1 MVNERLLKATLV
13 AAGSHAFIG
22 DLAQTLECTRATASR
37 KASGKRGFLDWEIA
51 KIAKRYNLTPEQT
64 FEIFLQE

>member
-1 MVNERLLKATLV
+1 MANERLLKATLV

-22 DLAQTLECTRATASR
+22 DLAETLECTRATASR

-51 KIAKRYNLTPEQT
+51 RIAKRYNLSAEQV
-64 FEIFLQE
+64 FAIFIQE

>member
-1 MVNERLLKATLV
+1 MANERLLKATLV

-22 DLAQTLECTRATASR
+22 DLAETINCTRATASR

-51 KIAKRYNLTPEQT
+51 LIAKRYKLSPEQI
-64 FEIFLQE
+64 FDIFLKD